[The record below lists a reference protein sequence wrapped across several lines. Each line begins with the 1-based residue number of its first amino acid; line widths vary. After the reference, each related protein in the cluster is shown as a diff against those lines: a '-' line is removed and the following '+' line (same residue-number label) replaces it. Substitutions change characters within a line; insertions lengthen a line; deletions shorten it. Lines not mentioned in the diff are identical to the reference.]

1 MINIDSRSS
10 KPIYEQ
16 IIDEIKE
23 NILRNILKP
32 GDKLPSVRELSSMIT
47 VNPNTVSK
55 AYLELE
61 RQEVIE
67 TLRGKGTYVSMG
79 YKPKLDED
87 KLSRFKENIKK
98 LLIEGHYMG
107 LNRQAIIE
115 IMDSI
120 YSTIEGE

>member
-23 NILRNILKP
+23 NILKNILKP